1 MEVRKFKIGDR
12 VQVRLDTLA
21 TDSNPRDIYTISQT
35 LPAQANVWQYRVKRV
50 GDNQERAVS
59 ENQLS
64 NLAFVSTAKIQ
75 NEVQQDFQQD
85 LQRIRNA
92 NARARAKKAAVR
104 FHP

>member
-12 VQVRLDTLA
+12 VQVRLGTLA

-59 ENQLS
+59 EYQLS
-64 NLAFVSTAKIQ
+64 NASFVSTGKVQ
-75 NEVQQDFQQD
+75 NEVQQD

-92 NARARAKKAAVR
+92 NARARAKRAAVR